1 MFKIIENMSFDV
13 KKKCVT
19 FVDACLLFYCFVGTS
34 VFFNFVVDYIGYTY
48 SALFSLLNVILLSFT
63 GSYEVVWSLFGFRD
77 GVRIAVSL
85 VLTSTA
91 FYMFGG
97 FEPGLV
103 AGVFLVFLSF
113 NVLIFSRLIYANWRT
128 LVSRSSSKSEKIL
141 IIGAGEAGAQLFKSL
156 KKDAML
162 GLNPVGFLDDHPRK
176 RTFKIH
182 GAKVYGT
189 VNDLSRVA
197 SQLAVQKVIV
207 AIPSASNEEM
217 QRIFNVTNSAGL
229 ELRTIPSLKNILNG
243 KVDPSQIKKLE
254 PEDLLGRDS
263 VILDQSA
270 LGEILTYK
278 TVLVTGAGGSIGS
291 ELCNQISNFS
301 PATLVL
307 FEQSELFLYELEMKL
322 SKKYSNINII
332 PVIGDVRCYTDI
344 DSAITTFKPDVVFH
358 AAAYKHV
365 PLMESNPVQAIRTNV
380 LGTQNVAKAAGSFK
394 VPRFVLI
401 STDKAVNPTNV
412 MGATKRV
419 AEIACQIESTLS
431 VETKFMV
438 VRFGNVLGSSGSVI
452 PLFTRQILAGG
463 PVTVTHRDII
473 RYFMSIPEA
482 CQLVLQA
489 SVLGEGGEI
498 FVLDMGDPVKITHLA
513 EEMIRL
519 SGLKVGIDISIEYT
533 GLRPGEKLYEEL
545 LADGETTNPTSH
557 SKILIAKNREF
568 NPTSLENLNQLLSV
582 VPGAELAEIV
592 AKLKLLV
599 PELTHNIV
607 DVG

>member
-1 MFKIIENMSFDV
+1 MFKIIENMSFDT
-13 KKKCVT
+13 KKMCVI
-19 FVDACLLFYCFVGTS
+19 FVDVCLLFCCFVGTS
-34 VFFNFVVDYIGYTY
+34 DLLNFALGYIGYAY
-48 SALFSLLNVILLSFT
+48 SALFALLNIILLSFR

-77 GVRIAVSL
+77 GMRIAVSL
-85 VLTSTA
+85 ILTSSVL
-91 FYMFGG
+91 YMIGV
-97 FEPGLV
+97 FEANLA

-113 NVLIFSRLIYANWRT
+113 NVLTFSRLIYANWRT
-128 LVSRSSSKSEKIL
+128 LVSRRSSKLEKIL

-156 KKDAML
+156 KKDVLL

-182 GAKVYGT
+182 GAAVYGT
-189 VNDLSRVA
+189 VDDLSRVA
-197 SQLAVQKVIV
+197 SQLTVQKVIV
-207 AIPSASNEEM
+207 AIPSASNKEM
-217 QRIFNVTNSAGL
+217 QRIVNIANSAGL
-229 ELRTIPSLKNILNG
+229 ELRTVPALKNILNG
-243 KVDPSQIKKLE
+243 KVDPSQIKELE

-270 LGEILTYK
+270 LGEILTHK
-278 TVLVTGAGGSIGS
+278 TVFVTGAGGSIGS
-291 ELCNQISNFS
+291 ELCNQICKFS

-332 PVIGDVRCYTDI
+332 PVIGDVRHYTDI
-344 DSAITTFKPDVVFH
+344 DLAITTFTPDIAFH

-365 PLMESNPVQAIRTNV
+365 PLMESNPFQAIRTNV
-380 LGTQNVAKAAGSFK
+380 LGTQNVAKAVGASK

-401 STDKAVNPTNV
+401 STDKAVNPTNI

-431 VETKFMV
+431 SETKFMV

-452 PLFTRQILAGG
+452 PLFKRQILAGG
-463 PVTVTHRDII
+463 PVTVTHRDIV

-519 SGLKVGIDISIEYT
+519 SGLKVGTDISIEYT

-545 LADGETTNPTSH
+545 LADGETTNPTPH
-557 SKILIAKNREF
+557 SKILIAKNRDF
-568 NPTSLENLNQLLSV
+568 SPRSLENINQLSSV
-582 VPGAELAEIV
+582 MPDAQLAEIV
-592 AKLKLLV
+592 AKLRALV
-599 PELTHNIV
+599 PEFTHNTA